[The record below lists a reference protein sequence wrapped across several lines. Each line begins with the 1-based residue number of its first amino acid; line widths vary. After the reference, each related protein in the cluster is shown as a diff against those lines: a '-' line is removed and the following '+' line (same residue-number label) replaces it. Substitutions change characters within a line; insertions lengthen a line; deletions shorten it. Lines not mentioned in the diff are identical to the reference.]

1 MHNNYHFLTH
11 LVKALHDQLSG
22 LELSESYSQ
31 NKDELILVFSKSD
44 QSFCIRAILGS
55 RFSCLAFPKETSRAK
70 RNSVTLFE
78 NLIGKKVSS
87 VIISQNDRS
96 FRIEFDSNHVLV
108 FKMHGNRSNIILFDQ
123 YSLAEKFNNQLRK
136 DENLTLADLNKSID
150 QSEQA
155 WLANPNLKALFPTFG
170 ADVTEQL
177 ENLGFEGC
185 NGSQQWQLIMSL
197 LAKMEKEEFHIEV
210 NDSKPKL
217 TLFKS
222 AHTISTTTDAIDAC
236 NTLARQYTQVYLLEE
251 AKIKLK
257 KTVSSQLTIA
267 QHYIEKNEKKLDELL
282 QKRSYSQIGDII
294 MANLHEI
301 PKNATKVT
309 LNDFYS
315 NSTIVINI
323 PINNTP
329 QKLAEN
335 YYRKSKNQAV
345 ETNMLISNIE
355 KKEAEQTRLK
365 MLLQDLDRIDNYK
378 ELQKYADNNI
388 KTVADNIENLN
399 NPYFEHTIEGFRVL
413 VGKHAR
419 GNDELLRS
427 HTSKNDLWLHARNSA
442 GSHVII
448 KEIKNKPFTALII
461 EKAAQ
466 MAAFYSK
473 SKNDTLCPVIYTP
486 RKYVRKAKHLAPGQV
501 LVEKEK
507 VILVAPSAK
516 V

>member
-1 MHNNYHFLTH
+1 MHNNYHFLIH
-11 LVKALHDQLSG
+11 LVKSLDNQLRGLALI
-22 LELSESYSQ
+22 ESYSQ
-31 NKDELILVFSKSD
+31 NKDELIMTFGQNDKS
-44 QSFCIRAILGS
+44 FTIRAILGS
-55 RFSCLAFPKETSRAK
+55 RFSCLAFPKETYRAK

-78 NLIGKKVSS
+78 NLIGKKVSK

-96 FRIEFDSNHVLV
+96 FRVGFDADQALV

-123 YSLAEKFNNQLRK
+123 GSLVEKFNNQLRK
-136 DENLTLADLNKSID
+136 DESLTLDELNKNID
-150 QSEQA
+150 QSRDA
-155 WLANPNLKALFPTFG
+155 WLANPNLKALFPTFA

-222 AHTISTTTDAIDAC
+222 ARTISTTTDAIEAC

-257 KTVSSQLTIA
+257 RTVSSQLTSA

-294 MANLHEI
+294 MASLHDI

-355 KKEAEQTRLK
+355 KKENELARLK

-378 ELQKYADNNI
+378 ELQKFADSNI

-399 NPYFEHTIEGFRVL
+399 NPYFEHTIEGFSVL
-413 VGKHAR
+413 VGKNAK

-427 HTSKNDLWLHARNSA
+427 HTTKNDLWLHARNSA

-448 KEIKNKPFTALII
+448 KEIKSKPFTLLAI

-466 MAAFYSK
+466 LAAFYSK

-507 VILVAPSAK
+507 VILVAPSAR